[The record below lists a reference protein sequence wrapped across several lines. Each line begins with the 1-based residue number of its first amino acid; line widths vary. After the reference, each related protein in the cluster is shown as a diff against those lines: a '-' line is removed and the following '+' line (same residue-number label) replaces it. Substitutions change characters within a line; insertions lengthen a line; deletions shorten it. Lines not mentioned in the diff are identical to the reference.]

1 MCFFLYNGFG
11 VIAMDYKEIA
21 AKLLKAFEESEY
33 SYGELSRY
41 TGIPKSALQRYITGD
56 TGKIPMDRLRLI
68 CEKLDLDTAEVL
80 GWDSL
85 QDGESGNLPPDFE
98 KAATKA
104 AEILVQYR
112 ISSAPVLP
120 LQILNSLPGVLV
132 RSFTEFADEAGL
144 DRKELVSMYG
154 SEAQDAVTF
163 SRLINGKQFYI
174 VAYNQRMPFY
184 MLQLSLARELA
195 FIVLGTEDSRH
206 EEPRMSEALCFTRHL
221 LCPRP
226 LISSL
231 MAVGFPLTVESV
243 GSLTGC
249 YGRCLAGIRETP
261 GAQVAAGLNRLI
273 RQQFAPFVENLA
285 AFGSIVTSHDDSPPA
300 DFGTFMD
307 DYEE

>member
-1 MCFFLYNGFG
+1 MKTGEIIKQLREKKGLSQAELSKAAGYDSRSSISKIEKGISDPSQLMLYR
-11 VIAMDYKEIA
+11 IARALDVRPSDLIG
-21 AKLLKAFEESEY
+21 EES
-33 SYGELSRY
+33 
-41 TGIPKSALQRYITGD
+41 IPID
-56 TGKIPMDRLRLI
+56 VP
-68 CEKLDLDTAEVL
+68 V
-80 GWDSL
+80 
-85 QDGESGNLPPDFE
+85 PDPDYE

-154 SEAQDAVTF
+154 SEAQDAVTY

-174 VAYNQRMPFY
+174 VAYNQRIPFY

-195 FIVLGTEDSRH
+195 FIVLDTENSRH

-261 GAQVAAGLNRLI
+261 GAHVASGLNRLI
-273 RQQFAPFVENLA
+273 RQQFASFVENLA
-285 AFGSIVTSHDDSPPA
+285 AFGSIVSGHDDSPPA

>member
-1 MCFFLYNGFG
+1 MKSGEIIKQLREKKGLSQSELAKAAGYDSRSSISKIEKGISDPSQMMLAR
-11 VIAMDYKEIA
+11 IAYALEVKP
-21 AKLLKAFEESEY
+21 SELV
-33 SYGELSRY
+33 SDEFPLDDLP
-41 TGIPKSALQRYITGD
+41 IPA
-56 TGKIPMDRLRLI
+56 
-68 CEKLDLDTAEVL
+68 
-80 GWDSL
+80 
-85 QDGESGNLPPDFE
+85 PDFE

-104 AEILVQYR
+104 AEILVQFR

-154 SEAQDAVTF
+154 SEAQDAVTY
-163 SRLINGKQFYI
+163 SRLINGKQFFI

-226 LISSL
+226 LINSL

-261 GAQVAAGLNRLI
+261 GALVAAGLNRLI

-285 AFGSIVTSHDDSPPA
+285 AFGSIVTSHDDSPA
-300 DFGTFMD
+300 ANFGTFMD

>member
-1 MCFFLYNGFG
+1 MSTGQRIKDRRKSLTLSAETLAQKIG
-11 VIAMDYKEIA
+11 VSPATVYRWEKGEIE
-21 AKLLKAFEESEY
+21 KVPMTVLPTLSE
-33 SYGELSRY
+33 
-41 TGIPKSALQRYITGD
+41 ALQTTPEYLMGWSESPDSFGI
-56 TGKIPMDRLRLI
+56 
-68 CEKLDLDTAEVL
+68 DLSVPA
-80 GWDSL
+80 
-85 QDGESGNLPPDFE
+85 PDFE

-154 SEAQDAVTF
+154 SEAQDAVTY
-163 SRLINGKQFYI
+163 SRLINGKQFFI